1 MLGFKTGCHLI
12 TNEVARLTIAS
23 DIRFNELV
31 DTIGEDKVKS
41 NHTRAKDIKEGLFG
55 QELIMDSLDEYTQW
69 FENLPEEAQLY
80 WEYDWFCE
88 SIYDTEEEN
97 DIYQVCRDS

>member
-55 QELIMDSLDEYTQW
+55 
-69 FENLPEEAQLY
+69 
-80 WEYDWFCE
+80 
-88 SIYDTEEEN
+88 
-97 DIYQVCRDS
+97 

>member
-31 DTIGEDKVKS
+31 DTVGADKVKS
-41 NHTRAKDIKEGLFG
+41 NHTRAKEVKNELF
-55 QELIMDSLDEYTQW
+55 
-69 FENLPEEAQLY
+69 N
-80 WEYDWFCE
+80 
-88 SIYDTEEEN
+88 
-97 DIYQVCRDS
+97 